1 MSDAGKRVVVVGSS
15 SGLGR
20 AIGIGLAERG
30 SQVAFLARRLDR
42 LEKAA
47 AEAGEGAVA
56 IACDVTDA
64 QAVTT
69 AIDAAAAAL
78 GGIDAVVYSTGI
90 GILSKVEDLTAE
102 DWKRAFDTN
111 VIGAS
116 LVTAAALPH
125 LRKSQGVAMYL
136 SSVSASLT
144 PTWPGAAAY
153 TVSKAALEKLVEAW
167 NAEHGDIAFTRINV
181 GDTAGGEGE
190 STTEFINNWD
200 FDFLGKVHPIW
211 AERKLITGTLMEVD
225 ELIDVVDKVSRL
237 GATVHVPIVVVTPR
251 SNTQLFA

>member
-1 MSDAGKRVVVVGSS
+1 MSDTGKKVVVVGAS
-15 SGLGR
+15 SGIGR
-20 AIGIGLAERG
+20 AMGLGLAKRG
-30 SQVAFLARRLDR
+30 SQVAFLARRLER

-47 AEAGEGAVA
+47 AEAGDGCVA

-64 QAVTT
+64 AGVAA

-78 GGIDAVVYSTGI
+78 GGIDTIIYSTGI
-90 GILSKVEDLTAE
+90 GILAKVEDLTAA

-116 LVTAAALPH
+116 LVTSAALPH
-125 LRKSQGVAMYL
+125 LRKSKGVALYL
-136 SSVSASLT
+136 SSISASLT
-144 PTWPGAAAY
+144 PAWPGAAAY

-167 NAEHGDIAFTRINV
+167 NAEHGDVAFTRVNV

-190 STTEFINNWD
+190 STTEFVNEWD
-200 FDFLGKVHPIW
+200 FDFFGKVHPIW
-211 AERKLITGTLMEVD
+211 SERKLVTGTLMEVD
-225 ELIDVVDKVSRL
+225 ELIDVVDKVSHL
-237 GATVHVPIVVVTPR
+237 GNSVHVPIVVVTPR